1 MLPLALYV
9 HIPWCLRKCP
19 YCDFNSY
26 GLNGT
31 VSGAN
36 PVADEGDYVAHLLR
50 DLRADL
56 ALMGEGRPL
65 QSIFIGGGTPS
76 LFSAKAIAAL
86 LNGIGQQMS
95 LAAGCE
101 ITLEANP
108 STFEREKFADY
119 RAAGVNRLSI
129 GVQSFSDEK
138 LRALGRVHSGGEA
151 RAAIELAQRVGF
163 SRLNLDLMF
172 ALPRQSVAEALADL
186 AQAVAFNPE
195 HLSWYQLTLEPNTA
209 FFRQPPPLPSQDHQ
223 AEIFDRG
230 REFLRDQ
237 GFNQYEVSAWT
248 RGQMSI
254 HNLNYWQFG
263 DYLGIGAGAHGKLTI
278 DGQIFRS
285 QKFYQPQ
292 RYRRAAG
299 PLANPYASRW
309 RPVAAEELPF
319 EFMMNGLRLR
329 EGLPVELFAQRTFLN
344 PLVISAKWAQLQEKG
359 LVRADEQRFC
369 TSELGFLHLNEVIE
383 LFL

>member
-1 MLPLALYV
+1 MIPLSLYV

-26 GLNGT
+26 GLSGA
-31 VSGAN
+31 SGAN
-36 PVADEGDYVAHLLR
+36 PVADEAAYVGHLLR

-56 ALMGEGRPL
+56 ALVGEKRPL

-76 LFSAKAIAAL
+76 LFSGRAIGAL
-86 LNGIGQQMS
+86 LNGIGREMS
-95 LAAGCE
+95 LGPDCE

-138 LRALGRVHSGGEA
+138 LKALGRVHDSREA
-151 RAAIELAQRVGF
+151 VAAIELAQRVGF
-163 SRLNLDLMF
+163 GRLNLDLMF
-172 ALPRQSVAEALADL
+172 ALPRQSVAEALEDL
-186 AQAVAFNPE
+186 ARAVAFKPE
-195 HLSWYQLTLEPNTA
+195 HLSWYQLTLEPNTV

-230 REFLRDQ
+230 REFLNGQ

-248 RGQMSI
+248 RGRPSP

-263 DYLGIGAGAHGKLTI
+263 DYLGIGAGAHGKLTSG
-278 DGQIFRS
+278 GQIFRS

-292 RYRRAAG
+292 QYQRAAG
-299 PLANPYASRW
+299 KLANPYASRW
-309 RPVAAEELPF
+309 QAVAVEDLPF

-329 EGLPVELFAQRTFLN
+329 EGLPVALFAQRTFLN
-344 PLVISAKWAQLQEKG
+344 PLVIKEKWRQLQQKG
-359 LVRADEQRFC
+359 LVLQDEQRFC